1 MYVSSSLGLSGPPNW
16 RWAAAAKRVEG
27 HPVKGCTDR
36 LVPVIAQ
43 FWAMRKRCRSEHNHG
58 VLAQRMPILSD
69 AFELTSA
76 AHEITRHALEARVL
90 AGEDSKII
98 GGKMALDP
106 VLVECY
112 VEVVFDV
119 RDFLDSP
126 DYLLQH
132 VFSPCLKKGSEW
144 TNDLVWKFLGYV
156 GGPATLEAV
165 MLGRGGSAKPT
176 GASQVGEFLVDV
188 ATAAVSRKLAVGA
201 LEPGDRR
208 LAAGAVRALTDK
220 LLKTDPEDR
229 SARERLFEQH
239 VAALLNAIPWASGS
253 DDSQVPPEVAEFD
266 KLPAE
271 LRDNELCRMAAGEPV
286 QGVDMLKQLEMP
298 PPRQ

>member
-1 MYVSSSLGLSGPPNW
+1 MHISSFLGLSDPPNW
-16 RWAAAAKRVEG
+16 RWAAALKRVAG
-27 HPVKGCTDR
+27 QPLAGCTDS
-36 LVPVIAQ
+36 LVPIIAQ
-43 FWAMRKRCRSEHNHG
+43 FWAMRMRCRSEHDHQ
-58 VLAQRMPILSD
+58 VLAQRMPILSA

-90 AGEDSKII
+90 AGEDPQII
-98 GGKMALDP
+98 GRKMAIDP
-106 VLVECY
+106 VVVECY
-112 VEVVFDV
+112 VEVFFDL
-119 RDFLDSP
+119 RHRLDSL

-132 VFSPCLKKGSEW
+132 VFGPCLQKREW
-144 TNDLVWKFLGYV
+144 TYDLVWNFLGYV

-201 LEPGDRR
+201 LEPGDHR

-220 LLKTDPEDR
+220 VLKSDPEDR

-253 DDSQVPPEVAEFD
+253 DDSKVPPEVAEFD
-266 KLPAE
+266 ELAAE
-271 LRDNELCRMAAGEPV
+271 LRDHELCHMAAGEPV
-286 QGVDMLKQLEMP
+286 QGVDMLKQLDMP
-298 PPRQ
+298 PPTQ